1 MRRHFINIL
10 IMIILLCSIP
20 TLNVDA
26 ANKPDDNELYSIS
39 AALIDGDTGRILYEK
54 NGFDIRAMAST
65 TKIMT
70 LILALEYGNLEDM
83 VTVSDYASRMPDVQ
97 LNIKAGEQYKLED
110 LLYSLILESHN
121 DTAVAVAEHIGGD
134 VEGFAD
140 MMNKKAR
147 EIGLSNTYFITPNG
161 LDASDENG
169 THSTTAVELAL
180 LMKYCV
186 VESPAKEDFVRI
198 CQTRSHNFSDYAGK
212 RVFSVNNKNS
222 FLDMMEGVIAGKT
235 GFTGDAGY
243 CYVAALERNGKT
255 YVIALLGCGWP
266 NNKNYKWS
274 DSKKLFNYGIDNYE
288 YSIVMDETY
297 ELSPIPVI
305 NGVSN
310 DYLDVYIKDEIGLI
324 LCEDD
329 IVTYKVSLPDKV
341 YAPIEEG
348 DIQGNLDIYVNEEL
362 YTSINIYSGE
372 KILEKDFWYCLRF
385 SLFSFIK

>member
-1 MRRHFINIL
+1 MRRYIINIL
-10 IMIILLCSIP
+10 IMIILLYSIP

-97 LNIKAGEQYKLED
+97 LNIKAGEQYRLED

-134 VEGFAD
+134 VEGFAN

-198 CQTRSHNFSDYAGK
+198 CQTRSHSFSDYTGK

-348 DIQGNLDIYVNEEL
+348 DIQGNIYIYVNEEL

-385 SLFSFIK
+385 SVFSFIK

>member
-1 MRRHFINIL
+1 
-10 IMIILLCSIP
+10 MIILLCSIP

>member
-198 CQTRSHNFSDYAGK
+198 SQTRSHNFSDYTGK

-266 NNKNYKWS
+266 NNKNYKWY

-329 IVTYKVSLPDKV
+329 IVTYKVFLPDKV

-385 SLFSFIK
+385 SVFSFIK

>member
-1 MRRHFINIL
+1 MRRYIINIL
-10 IMIILLCSIP
+10 IMIILLYSIP

-97 LNIKAGEQYKLED
+97 LNIKAGEQYRLED

-134 VEGFAD
+134 VEGFAN

-198 CQTRSHNFSDYAGK
+198 CQTRSHSFSDYTGK

-348 DIQGNLDIYVNEEL
+348 DIQGNIYIYVNEEL

>member
-198 CQTRSHNFSDYAGK
+198 CQTRSHSFSDYTGK
-212 RVFSVNNKNS
+212 RVFAVNNKNS

>member
-1 MRRHFINIL
+1 MRRYIINIL
-10 IMIILLCSIP
+10 IMIILLYSIP

-97 LNIKAGEQYKLED
+97 LNIKAGEQYRLED

-134 VEGFAD
+134 VEGFAN

-198 CQTRSHNFSDYAGK
+198 CQTRSHSFSDYTGK

-385 SLFSFIK
+385 SVFSFIK

>member
-1 MRRHFINIL
+1 MRRYIINIL
-10 IMIILLCSIP
+10 IMIILLYSIP

-134 VEGFAD
+134 IEGFAD

-198 CQTRSHNFSDYAGK
+198 CQTRSHSFSDYTGK
-212 RVFSVNNKNS
+212 RVFAVNNKNS

-348 DIQGNLDIYVNEEL
+348 DIQGNLDIYVNGEL
-362 YTSINIYSGE
+362 FTSINIYSGE
-372 KILEKDFWYCLRF
+372 KILEKDFLYCLRF

>member
-97 LNIKAGEQYKLED
+97 LNIKAGEQYRLED

-134 VEGFAD
+134 VEGFAN

-186 VESPAKEDFVRI
+186 VDSPAKEDFVRI
-198 CQTRSHNFSDYAGK
+198 CQTRSHSFSDYTDK
-212 RVFSVNNKNS
+212 RVFAVNNKNS

>member
-1 MRRHFINIL
+1 MRKYFINIL
-10 IMIILLCSIP
+10 ILIISLCSIP
-20 TLNVDA
+20 TLGVNA
-26 ANKPDDNELYSIS
+26 ANKPEEGKLYSIS

-54 NGFDIRAMAST
+54 NGFEVRAMAST

-70 LILALEYGNLEDM
+70 LILALEYGNLEDI

-97 LNIKAGEQYKLED
+97 LNIKAGEQYRLED

-134 VEGFAD
+134 VQGFAN

-147 EIGLSNTYFITPNG
+147 EIGLTNTYFITPNG

-169 THSTTAVELAL
+169 IHSTTAVELAL
-180 LMKYCV
+180 LMKYCIM
-186 VESPAKEDFVRI
+186 ESPAKEEFIRI
-198 CQTRSHNFSDYAGK
+198 CQTRSHKFSDYTGE
-212 RVFSVNNKNS
+212 RVFTVNNKNA

-243 CYVAALERNGKT
+243 CYVAALERDGKT

-288 YSIVMDETY
+288 YKVVLDKSY
-297 ELSPIPVI
+297 ELNSIPVV

-324 LCEDD
+324 LCDD
-329 IVTYKVSLPDKV
+329 DMVTFEISLPDKV
-341 YAPIEEG
+341 YAPVEKDSILG
-348 DIQGNLDIYVNEEL
+348 SMYIYINEEL
-362 YTSINIYSGE
+362 YTSINIYAGE

-385 SLFSFIK
+385 SLLSFIK